1 MNKKL
6 SILLSVCLL
15 AACGEKS
22 GPDPEGTA
30 PEGPNDKNVVV
41 TSLYPWSDI
50 AQTAQ
55 DKLETAFWRSA
66 PNNYYYID
74 NIQDDKTFDHYW
86 VTAHAMETLLD
97 AYVRKGNAFYKE
109 RVAVVLAR
117 IKQKEGGVYTTGF
130 YDDMAWMGI
139 ACIRAY
145 QLFNEQVYL
154 DAANALL
161 ADLKNG
167 WVGPDGGMLWN
178 KRPADK
184 DIRNACT
191 LWTASCFAA
200 RMYLLQKR
208 QEDLD
213 FAQKVYVWAM
223 SNLYNAELGATFSEI
238 KSNTYMT
245 YNQGVL
251 IGSSLALYEATNQSS
266 YLGYAVK
273 CGDYCINNDNFGKEG
288 IWRDEGATGELNKN
302 NGIFKG
308 ILVHYMVDLVRS
320 KNLPEA
326 KRKAYIQYLESMA
339 VTLYGAT
346 KHDYLI
352 PGDWRR
358 AADAG
363 EKIYLGC
370 QLSGVILFESIDTFF
385 REYPS
390 LLKNITITETNE

>member
-1 MNKKL
+1 MYRKL
-6 SILLSVCLL
+6 TLLLSLSL
-15 AACGEKS
+15 FAACGKNS
-22 GPDPEGTA
+22 GPAPVDPG
-30 PEGPNDKNVVV
+30 DKEEVV

-50 AQTAQ
+50 AQKAQ
-55 DKLETAFWRSA
+55 DKLESAYWRPA
-66 PNNYYYID
+66 PPASNNYYYID
-74 NIQDDKTFDHYW
+74 NIQDDKSFYHYW

-97 AYVRKGNAFYKE
+97 AYVRTGDTFYRE

-145 QLFNEQVYL
+145 RLLGEQVYL

-167 WVGPDGGMLWN
+167 WVEPNGGMLWN
-178 KRPADK
+178 KDPADK

-191 LWTASCFAA
+191 LWTSACFAA
-200 RMYLLQKR
+200 RMYLLQNK

-213 FAQKVYVWAM
+213 FAQKVYLWSM
-223 SNLYNAELGATFSEI
+223 SNLYNAELGATFSDI
-238 KSNTYMT
+238 SRTNYSTYT
-245 YNQGVL
+245 QGVL
-251 IGSSLALYEATNQSS
+251 IGSSLALYEATSQSS
-266 YLGYAVK
+266 YLNYAIK
-273 CGDYCINNDNFGKEG
+273 CGDYCINNDSFGKDG
-288 IWRDEGATGELNKN
+288 IWRDEGAKDDLNKN
-302 NGIFKG
+302 NGVFKG
-308 ILVHYMVDLVRS
+308 ILVHYMVDLVRC

-346 KHDYLI
+346 RQDYLF

-358 AADAG
+358 AAAAG
-363 EKIYLGC
+363 ERIYLGC
-370 QLSGVILFESIDTFF
+370 QLSGVILLESMDTFF
-385 REYPS
+385 REYPR
-390 LLKNITITETNE
+390 LLKNTEIK